1 MVSRHADSLI
11 RSGCSATVVRLR
23 IVSSFGEKK
32 ERAGEIQPSEF
43 RTMRVHFSY
52 ALPTTRSPSCGI
64 VFLKSNQS
72 VFFNAG
78 FFDITGVPGKKHYY
92 LNVDRCAYG
101 GTIKLS
107 GGVKD
112 IANSKQVCGPMIFA
126 VNHNCT
132 RVYYYQDAPHEGWVK
147 YKSVNYYPDL
157 FKQLKCKPKEDFQ

>member
-1 MVSRHADSLI
+1 M
-11 RSGCSATVVRLR
+11 
-23 IVSSFGEKK
+23 
-32 ERAGEIQPSEF
+32 
-43 RTMRVHFSY
+43 
-52 ALPTTRSPSCGI
+52 
-64 VFLKSNQS
+64 
-72 VFFNAG
+72 FFNAG
-78 FFDITGVPGKKHYY
+78 FFGITGVPGKKHYY

-126 VNHNCT
+126 VNQNCT

-157 FKQLKCKPKEDFQ
+157 FKQLKCEPKEDFH